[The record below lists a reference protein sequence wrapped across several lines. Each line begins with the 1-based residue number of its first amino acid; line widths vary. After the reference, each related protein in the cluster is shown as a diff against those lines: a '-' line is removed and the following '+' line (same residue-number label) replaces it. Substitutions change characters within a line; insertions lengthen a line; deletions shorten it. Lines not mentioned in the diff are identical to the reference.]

1 MQTADLKGSYNVDFG
16 TSVAT
21 SGTTVVVGATGYD
34 RGAGRA
40 AVFTKTT
47 AGWKQTAELKGSGE
61 VSGDFFGSSVA
72 ISGSTVVVG
81 APSGYPFGFAG
92 RAYVFTKTGA
102 GWKQVADL
110 RGSSPTARDNFGTS
124 VALSGMTAVVGVPAH
139 GAYVFTETAT
149 GWKQTAKLT
158 GSDKVA
164 ADGFGESVAI
174 SGTTAVVGAVGQ
186 AGRAYL
192 FTDTRA
198 GWKQVGDVKVV
209 SGIVTGDD
217 FGVSAAISGT
227 TAVVGAPL
235 HAGQAGRVYLFE
247 S

>member
-1 MQTADLKGSYNVDFG
+1 
-16 TSVAT
+16 
-21 SGTTVVVGATGYD
+21 
-34 RGAGRA
+34 
-40 AVFTKTT
+40 
-47 AGWKQTAELKGSGE
+47 
-61 VSGDFFGSSVA
+61 
-72 ISGSTVVVG
+72 
-81 APSGYPFGFAG
+81 
-92 RAYVFTKTGA
+92 
-102 GWKQVADL
+102 
-110 RGSSPTARDNFGTS
+110 
-124 VALSGMTAVVGVPAH
+124 MTAVVGVPAH

-174 SGTTAVVGAVGQ
+174 SGATAVVGAVGQ

>member
-1 MQTADLKGSYNVDFG
+1 
-16 TSVAT
+16 
-21 SGTTVVVGATGYD
+21 
-34 RGAGRA
+34 
-40 AVFTKTT
+40 
-47 AGWKQTAELKGSGE
+47 
-61 VSGDFFGSSVA
+61 
-72 ISGSTVVVG
+72 
-81 APSGYPFGFAG
+81 
-92 RAYVFTKTGA
+92 
-102 GWKQVADL
+102 
-110 RGSSPTARDNFGTS
+110 
-124 VALSGMTAVVGVPAH
+124 MTAVVGAPAH
-139 GAYVFTETAT
+139 GAYVFTKTAA

-174 SGTTAVVGAVGQ
+174 SGMTTVVGTVGQ

-217 FGVSAAISGT
+217 FGVSAAISGA

-235 HAGQAGRVYLFE
+235 HAEQAGRAYMFE